1 MIDFSSGQL
10 TWIVIGACSLGGTGY
25 MTMNTAMAD
34 LDKKVEVITVK
45 AQSTNEKL
53 TAMQQQLVRIEEKL
67 DARSSRK

>member
-1 MIDFSSGQL
+1 
-10 TWIVIGACSLGGTGY
+10 LGGTGY

-53 TAMQQQLVRIEEKL
+53 TAVQQQLARIEEKL

>member
-1 MIDFSSGQL
+1 MIDFSAGQL

-25 MTMNTAMAD
+25 MTMNTAMTD

-53 TAMQQQLVRIEEKL
+53 TAVQQQLIRIEEKL
-67 DARSSRK
+67 DARGSKR